1 MAKLKTRKALL
12 KRIKITG
19 TKKILRRKV
28 HQSHFNAKDS
38 GSKTRRKRKTSSFL
52 PVDRKTIKKVLPQI

>member
-1 MAKLKTRKALL
+1 MPKLKTRKALL

-19 TKKILRRKV
+19 KNNILRRKV

-38 GSKTRRKRKTSSFL
+38 GSQTRNKRKAIRFL
-52 PVDRKTIKKVLPQI
+52 PVDRKIIKKVLPQI

>member
-1 MAKLKTRKALL
+1 MPKLKTRKALL

-19 TKKILRRKV
+19 GKKILRRKV

-38 GSKTRRKRKTSSFL
+38 GSQTRNKRKTSSFL
-52 PVDRKTIKKVLPQI
+52 PVDRKIIKKVLPQI